1 MLTCLIEL
9 LRKFRLLV
17 SKQKMPKKILGLISL
32 ITASAIYY
40 SEEIFFRNYFVDSQR
55 KIYFFVLAAFITLFL
70 HEGIHGLF
78 AYIFKARPKFGFGY
92 VYFYTKL
99 SGLIKRN
106 YCLFII
112 IGPFILLNLIFL
124 FLFFTY
130 PILRSYLFL
139 SFTLNT
145 AGSVGDMWYFF
156 TMLRYKKEYLIKD
169 TMEGYEV
176 YSE

>member
-1 MLTCLIEL
+1 
-9 LRKFRLLV
+9 LLV
-17 SKQKMPKKILGLISL
+17 SERKFPKKELILLSVIV
-32 ITASAIYY
+32 AFAIWFT
-40 SEEIFFRNYFVDSQR
+40 EEIFFRSYFVDSQR
-55 KIYFFVLAAFITLFL
+55 KIYFFVLAAFITYFL

-78 AYIFKARPKFGFGY
+78 AHIFKARPKFGFRY

-145 AGSVGDMWYFF
+145 AGSVGDIWYFF
-156 TMLRYKKEYLIKD
+156 TLLRYKKEHLIKD

>member
-1 MLTCLIEL
+1 
-9 LRKFRLLV
+9 
-17 SKQKMPKKILGLISL
+17 MPKKELRL
-32 ITASAIYY
+32 ITIIVAFAIYF
-40 SEEIFFRNYFVDSQR
+40 SEEIFFRDYFVDSNR
-55 KIYFFVLAAFITLFL
+55 KIYFFLLAAFITYFL

-78 AYIFKARPKFGFGY
+78 AYIFKARPKFGFRY
-92 VYFYTKL
+92 TFFYTKL

-106 YCLFII
+106 YCLYII

-130 PILRSYLFL
+130 PILRSYLFF

-145 AGSVGDMWYFF
+145 AGSVFDIWYFF
-156 TMLRYKKEYLIKD
+156 TMLRYKKEHLIKD

>member
-1 MLTCLIEL
+1 ML
-9 LRKFRLLV
+9 V
-17 SKQKMPKKILGLISL
+17 NKQKMPKRELGLVTI
-32 ITASAIYY
+32 IVAFAIWF
-40 SEEIFFRNYFVDSQR
+40 SEEIFFRNYFVDSHR
-55 KIYFFVLAAFITLFL
+55 KIYFFLLAAFITFFL

-78 AYIFKARPKFGFGY
+78 AHIFKARPKFGFRY

-130 PILRSYLFL
+130 PILRSYLFF

>member
-1 MLTCLIEL
+1 
-9 LRKFRLLV
+9 
-17 SKQKMPKKILGLISL
+17 MPKKELRL
-32 ITASAIYY
+32 ITIVVAFAIYF
-40 SEEIFFRNYFVDSQR
+40 SEEIFFRDYFVSAHR
-55 KIYFFVLAAFITLFL
+55 KIYFFLLAAFITIFL

-78 AYIFKARPKFGFGY
+78 AYIFKARPKFGFRY
-92 VYFYTKL
+92 VFFYTKL

-106 YCLFII
+106 YYLYIV
-112 IGPFILLNLIFL
+112 IGPFILLNFIFL
-124 FLFFTY
+124 FLFITY

-145 AGSVGDMWYFF
+145 AGSVGDMWSFF

-169 TMEGYEV
+169 TMEGYEI

>member
-1 MLTCLIEL
+1 M
-9 LRKFRLLV
+9 F
-17 SKQKMPKKILGLISL
+17 
-32 ITASAIYY
+32 
-40 SEEIFFRNYFVDSQR
+40 
-55 KIYFFVLAAFITLFL
+55 
-70 HEGIHGLF
+70 
-78 AYIFKARPKFGFGY
+78 
-92 VYFYTKL
+92 FYTKL
-99 SGLIKRN
+99 SELVGRN
-106 YCLFII
+106 CCLFIA

-124 FLFFTY
+124 FLFFTH

-156 TMLRYKKEYLIKD
+156 TLLRYKKEHLIKD